1 MSVSYEKRLLSYEKT
16 MFSYEMKRAS
26 YEKECLSQDIARLI
40 SNGNLACD
48 LVTAGRGSI
57 KADERHFTP
66 G

>member
-26 YEKECLSQDIARLI
+26 YEKECLSHDIARLI
-40 SNGNLACD
+40 SNGNLARD
-48 LVTAGRGSI
+48 LVPEGKGSI